1 MLITLKPWVRVEGR
15 EPHAGVAGVGAVGP
29 AGLQILA
36 LKGSSGAMSTGVIAV
51 GPVRFLTGPHT
62 GVAGVG
68 AVGPARIRRDDL
80 GFGVKPW
87 VGVEGRE
94 PHTLVAGVGAVGPAG
109 REPHV
114 GVAGVGAVGPAG
126 AA

>member
-51 GPVRFLTGPHT
+51 GPVRFLTGPRT

-68 AVGPARIRRDDL
+68 AVGPARIRREDL
-80 GFGVKPW
+80 GFGVAFP
-87 VGVEGRE
+87 
-94 PHTLVAGVGAVGPAG
+94 
-109 REPHV
+109 V
-114 GVAGVGAVGPAG
+114 GVARVVRLVRF
-126 AA
+126 